1 MSSEANPLGDTTGG
15 LDLVDP
21 SPLRDNAVYLI
32 GRGRSQLDDLSKM
45 LQTYLEFVRY
55 THDEQVKRSPT
66 YVDRAIVEAHLQDIA
81 DYTQGIIKTLGDQM
95 LHLSE
100 IADVLLSISLP
111 NLPADLVGGEIKR
124 IDEKRIDQVILEA
137 TGHPAVA
144 AFMGAAGAQTADKLI
159 ERFLLSQKCKFC
171 GALIS
176 QRDTFCHRCGKSQV

>member
-1 MSSEANPLGDTTGG
+1 
-15 LDLVDP
+15 VDP

-32 GRGRSQLDDLSKM
+32 GRGRSQLDDLSQM
-45 LQTYLEFVRY
+45 LQAYLELVRDSY
-55 THDEQVKRSPT
+55 DEAVKRSRNSD
-66 YVDRAIVEAHLQDIA
+66 VRAVMEERVQERTDSTQD
-81 DYTQGIIKTLGDQM
+81 IIKTLGDQM
-95 LHLSE
+95 LHLNE

-111 NLPADLVGGEIKR
+111 DVPADLVGGEIKR